1 MKKLPIFIALDLDT
15 EKQALSFVEKTQKYV
30 QAYKIGP
37 RLYLGSGKQLIA
49 SIKQLAPEAQIFL
62 DFKFYD
68 IPSSTVEAVHSAF
81 YVGADYVTVHACV
94 GQESLSQLYQL
105 EGRLSTER
113 SFKILFVTVLSSF
126 PSSLETEQK
135 VFSLAD
141 MVYKTGLRGFV
152 CSAWEAR
159 ALRDKYPSAFLVTP
173 GIRLEGDSQ
182 GDQKR
187 VMSPEQALEA
197 GSSALVM
204 GRSLITKPNPD
215 RLLEKLAQSLEL

>member
-1 MKKLPIFIALDLDT
+1 MKKLPLFAALDLDT

-37 RLYLGSGKQLIA
+37 RLFLVSGKQLIA
-49 SIKQLAPEAQIFL
+49 RIKQLAPEAQIFL

-81 YVGADYVTVHACV
+81 HVGADYATVHACV
-94 GQESLSQLYQL
+94 GGESLRRLYQL
-105 EGRLSTER
+105 EERLSKDR
-113 SFKILFVTVLSSF
+113 KFKILFVTALSSF
-126 PSSLETEQK
+126 PAGPKTEQM

-141 MVYKTGLRGFV
+141 AVYKAGLKGLV
-152 CSAWEAR
+152 CSPWEAR

-187 VMSPEQALEA
+187 VMTPLQALRA

-204 GRSLITKPNPD
+204 GRSLIKQLKPG
-215 RLLEKLAQSLEL
+215 RFLEDLARDLRG